1 MKQLKIAGLC
11 LVSMFVMGMA
21 VSAAASAAVRWEGCL
36 EGGTAT
42 RYTNETC
49 VTAGVGEKRWSWQE
63 IKNTDRVIS
72 IGFTLTLT
80 DKETAAGVSK
90 VRCTAGGVNS
100 GSVGPENFDK
110 VELARVE
117 EAKKNCK
124 SLEGG
129 CKTEGIVKVE
139 GIHLEWQTTVVEVG
153 GVFTDTLEGKGKEK
167 EEPGW
172 KVVCE
177 TLLGNMTD
185 ECESEPGKPETATLE
200 NVKSRRENKEEQ
212 LILATF
218 NKAVKAKCSLS
229 VGGKAAGEVEG
240 QAAILLG
247 TVNNE
252 HSLHG
257 LRLGLR

>member
-1 MKQLKIAGLC
+1 MKHLKIAGLC

-21 VSAAASAAVRWEGCL
+21 VAGTASAAVRWEGCL
-36 EGGTAT
+36 LGGTAT

-49 VTAGVGEKRWSWQE
+49 TVAGIGAERWSWQE

-80 DKETAAGVSK
+80 DKNTIAGVSK

-117 EAKKNCK
+117 KAKENCRA
-124 SLEGG
+124 LEGG
-129 CKTEGIVKVE
+129 CKTEGIKAVE

-153 GVFTDTLEGKGKEK
+153 GVFTDTLEGGGAGK
-167 EEPGW
+167 EPGW
-172 KVVCE
+172 KVECE
-177 TLLGNMTD
+177 TLLGNTID
-185 ECESEPGKPETATLE
+185 ECESEVGKPETATLE

-218 NKAVKAKCSLS
+218 NKARLSTCSL
-229 VGGKAAGEVEG
+229 GGKESGVVEG

-247 TVNNE
+247 TANNE

>member
-1 MKQLKIAGLC
+1 MKHLKIAGLC

-21 VSAAASAAVRWEGCL
+21 VSATASAAVRWEGCL

-80 DKETAAGVSK
+80 DRNVLAGVSK

-117 EAKKNCK
+117 EAKKNCR
-124 SLEGG
+124 SVEGG
-129 CKTEGIVKVE
+129 CNAAGIVEVA
-139 GIHLEWQTTVVEVG
+139 GIHFEWQTKVVEAG

-177 TLLGNMTD
+177 TGLGNVTD
-185 ECESEPGKPETATLE
+185 ECESEVGKPETATLE
-200 NVKSRRENKEEQ
+200 NVKSKRENKEEQ

-218 NKAVKAKCSLS
+218 NKAFKQHCSL
-229 VGGKAAGEVEG
+229 GGKETGEIEG

-247 TVNNE
+247 TANNE

-257 LRLGLR
+257 LQLGLR